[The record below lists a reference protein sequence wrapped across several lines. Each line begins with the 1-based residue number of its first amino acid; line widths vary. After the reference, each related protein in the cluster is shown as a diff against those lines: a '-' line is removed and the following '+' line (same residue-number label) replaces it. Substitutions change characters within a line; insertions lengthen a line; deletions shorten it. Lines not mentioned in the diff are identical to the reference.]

1 MLHDIQDQAKWINSK
16 FTIAGNEECMLDLGG
31 HRTMHL
37 TFMHD
42 IKYKLQITEVWVEV
56 CT

>member
-1 MLHDIQDQAKWINSK
+1 
-16 FTIAGNEECMLDLGG
+16 MLDLGG